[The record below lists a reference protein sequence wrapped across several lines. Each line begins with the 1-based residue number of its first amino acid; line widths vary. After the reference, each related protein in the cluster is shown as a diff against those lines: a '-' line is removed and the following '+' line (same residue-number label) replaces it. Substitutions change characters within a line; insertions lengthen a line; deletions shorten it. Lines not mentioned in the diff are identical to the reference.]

1 MLRELIT
8 FEVEGQFF
16 GLDIMAIREI
26 RAWSPTTRL
35 PRVPSYVAG
44 VVNLRGT
51 VLPVI
56 DLAARLGW
64 RATEATPR
72 HAIIVTQ
79 QGAQVSGWIVDAVS
93 DIVTLQSDAL
103 QPPPPTSS
111 GDTVV
116 PFLEGLAAIEDRMV
130 MVLNLAALTEGAQV
144 AEAA

>member
-8 FEVEGQFF
+8 FEVEGQVF

-79 QGAQVSGWIVDAVS
+79 QGAQISGWIVDSVS
-93 DIVTLQSDAL
+93 DIVTLPSDAL
-103 QPPPPTSS
+103 QPPPPTSA

-116 PFLEGLAAIEDRMV
+116 PFLEGLAAIEDSMV
-130 MVLNLAALTEGAQV
+130 MVLNLAALSDGAEV